1 MRLCFGTFAR
11 VLQLCKLDVVTDP
24 RLVGTMTRTIDPQC
38 QYIMS
43 GNATSV
49 HRLLNCTGNLS
60 PGNITEGGVGVIRRP
75 GKSISNVLLMAPRAN
90 RDDLIRK
97 FGEDVISLLN
107 EDKKLQAVLALLD
120 IIEKDTVLDDDS
132 SDGKKMSF
140 EKYVGTTKNALLL
153 QSAYVLSDLL
163 AGIFLYTVAAGVVN
177 TVGRE
182 AVQTITP
189 EYIGG
194 IENPRGVTVIDCSP
208 QLEQIVQ
215 SGNMVA
221 ATASP
226 AFEQETFLTYLNNV
240 RNKYSTIKTLLYNE
254 QPRPFYDFYV
264 CNNITW
270 RTRIEGDGPPFKRE
284 FVSDAN
290 IKKLAEISHFIFIT
304 GAVGLGKYMMMRHLL
319 LNAIDNY
326 KDFKLIPVFIPLK
339 EFDDASSKL
348 FDYIF
353 SKIDD
358 FSGGI
363 TKTDFENI
371 LAAGSC
377 LLLLDG
383 LDEIGM
389 NNIGY
394 FERELD
400 SFTDKYPNCIYVI
413 SSRPYQSFV
422 SFERF
427 SVLRLLPFNLE
438 QAVRL
443 IDNLD
448 FRPDDPSIK
457 EKFREELRTRLYRTH
472 RDFTENPLLLTIMLL
487 TFEMFAEVPSQ
498 MHIFYREAFNALS
511 RTHDASKGA
520 YKRELKTKLSVDAF
534 ADVFAEICFRT
545 YWDEKFEFN
554 MPEFEAYFKK
564 LTNPYVGPV
573 SADDFMYD
581 LCFSMCLMYQE
592 SGKYYFTHRSFQE
605 YFSAVFL
612 SKQKDTVISKLGDF
626 FEKRDRR
633 MRGDQTFFM
642 LNDLIPDKVDEFIF
656 IPYLE
661 GLFERC
667 DKAEG
672 YWTFLSEMHPIIEY
686 DTGEVPMFFKRP
698 PNSFLFTCLLSRI
711 KRPARGSYYELKD
724 LPEYDEFIETTY
736 YWLPVGSDED
746 EVDIVPENR
755 IPSEYIE
762 AHGEPEVAGR
772 HFEAELS
779 TVLED
784 SEYYNTFIKLLDDDK
799 FIYKIQYNLAR
810 KCLEDLKAKRKSS
823 DASLLDLL

>member
-1 MRLCFGTFAR
+1 MTRLCFGTFAR
-11 VLQLCKLDVVTDP
+11 VLKLCKLAVVTDP

-38 QYIMS
+38 QYILS
-43 GNATSV
+43 ENATSV

-60 PGNITEGGVGVIRRP
+60 PGNIMEGGVGVIRRP
-75 GKSISNVLLMAPRAN
+75 GNSISNILLMAPKAN
-90 RDDLIRK
+90 RDDLVRK
-97 FGEDVISLLN
+97 FAENVVCLLN

-120 IIEKDTVLDDDS
+120 IIEKDTILDDDS
-132 SDGKKMSF
+132 AEGKKTSF
-140 EKYVGTTKNALLL
+140 EKYVGTTKNALLS
-153 QSAYVLSDLL
+153 QSEYVLSDLL

-177 TVGRE
+177 SVGRE
-182 AVQTITP
+182 TVQSITP
-189 EYIGG
+189 EYLNDLG
-194 IENPRGVTVIDCSP
+194 NPRGIIFIDCAP
-208 QLEQIVQ
+208 QSAQIGQ
-215 SGNMVA
+215 SGT
-221 ATASP
+221 ATSAP
-226 AFEQETFLTYLNNV
+226 VFGQETFLTYLTNI

-254 QPRPFYDFYV
+254 QPKPFYDFYV

-270 RTRIEGDGPPFKRE
+270 RTRVEGERTPFKRE

-290 IKKLAEISHFIFIT
+290 IKKLTEISRFIFIT
-304 GAVGLGKYMMMRHLL
+304 GAGGLGKSMMMRHLL
-319 LNAIDNY
+319 LNTIDNY

-339 EFDDASSKL
+339 EFDDASGKL

-353 SKIDD
+353 SKIDA
-358 FSGGI
+358 FSGSI
-363 TKTDFENI
+363 TNADLENV
-371 LAAGSC
+371 LTAGCC
-377 LLLLDG
+377 LLLFDG
-383 LDEIGM
+383 LDEIGL
-389 NNIGY
+389 NNVGF

-400 SFTDKYPNCIYVI
+400 SFTDKYPNNYYVI

-427 SVLRLLPFNLE
+427 SVLRLLPFNLG
-438 QAVRL
+438 QALRL

-457 EKFREELRTRLYRTH
+457 AKFRDELSARLYRTH
-472 RDFTENPLLLTIMLL
+472 RTFTENPLLLTIMLL

-520 YKRELKTKLSVDAF
+520 YKRELKTKLTVDSF
-534 ADVFAEICFRT
+534 AEVFAEICFRT
-545 YWDEKFEFN
+545 YWDEKFEFS
-554 MPEFEAYFKK
+554 MPEFEVYFKK
-564 LTNPYVGPV
+564 LTNPYAGSV

-581 LCFSMCLMYQE
+581 LCFSLCLMYQE

-633 MRGDQTFFM
+633 MRGDQTFSM

-661 GLFERC
+661 ELFDRC

-672 YWTFLSEMHPIIEY
+672 YWTFLDEMHPIIEY
-686 DTGEVPMFFKRP
+686 DTGDVPVSFYHP
-698 PNSFLFTCLLSRI
+698 PNSFLFTCLLSHF
-711 KRPARGSYYELKD
+711 KKPPRGSYYELKD
-724 LPEYDEFIETTY
+724 LPEYDEFIETKY
-736 YWLPVGSDED
+736 LWLQVGSDED
-746 EVDIVPENR
+746 EVDIVPESR

-762 AHGEPEVAGR
+762 AHGELEVAGI

-779 TVLED
+779 TVLGD
-784 SEYYNTFIKLLDDDK
+784 PEYYNSFIKVLDDDK
-799 FIYKIQYNLAR
+799 FVYKIQYNQAR
-810 KCLEDLKAKRKSS
+810 EYLVQLKAKQKSS

>member
-11 VLQLCKLDVVTDP
+11 VLQLCKLNVVTDP

-43 GNATSV
+43 ENATSV

-60 PGNITEGGVGVIRRP
+60 PGNITNGGIGVIRRP
-75 GKSISNVLLMAPRAN
+75 GKSISNVLILAPKAN
-90 RDDLIRK
+90 RDELVRK
-97 FGEDVISLLN
+97 FGDDVVSLLN
-107 EDKKLQAVLALLD
+107 EDKKLQVVLALLD

-132 SDGKKMSF
+132 SEGKKMSF
-140 EKYVGTTKNALLL
+140 EKYVGTTKSTLLS
-153 QSAYVLSDLL
+153 QSTYVLSELL

-177 TVGRE
+177 TVGKE

-189 EYIGG
+189 EYINGLENLRG
-194 IENPRGVTVIDCSP
+194 IAVIDCSP
-208 QLEQIVQ
+208 QQDEVVQ
-215 SGNMVA
+215 K
-221 ATASP
+221 ATMLAP
-226 AFEQETFLTYLNNV
+226 PTFKEEIFLTYLNNV
-240 RNKYSTIKTLLYNE
+240 RNKYSTIKTLLYND
-254 QPRPFYDFYV
+254 QPKPFYDFYV

-270 RTRIEGDGPPFKRE
+270 RTRIEGDGPPFRRG

-290 IKKLAEISHFIFIT
+290 IKKLTEISQFIFIT
-304 GAVGLGKYMMMRHLL
+304 GAGGLGKSMMMRHLL

-339 EFDDASSKL
+339 EFDDASNKL

-353 SKIDD
+353 TRIKD
-358 FSGGI
+358 FNSDI
-363 TKTDFENI
+363 TKADFENI
-371 LAAGSC
+371 LISGSC

-427 SVLRLLPFNLE
+427 SVLRLLPFDLK
-438 QAVRL
+438 QALRL

-472 RDFTENPLLLTIMLL
+472 KDFTENPLLLTIMLL

-520 YKRELKTKLSVDAF
+520 YKRELKTKLLVDVF
-534 ADVFAEICFRT
+534 AELFAEICFHT

-554 MPEFEAYFKK
+554 MTEFEAYFNK
-564 LTNPYVGPV
+564 LSNPNAAHV

-592 SGKYYFTHRSFQE
+592 SGKFYFTHRSFQE

-612 SKQKDTVISKLGDF
+612 SKQKDTVISKLGKF

-633 MRGDQTFFM
+633 MRGDQTFLM

-656 IPYLE
+656 IPFLE
-661 GLFERC
+661 DLFDRC

-672 YWTFLSEMHPIIEY
+672 YWTFLSEMYPTIEY
-686 DTGEVPMFFKRP
+686 VTGDPPILFKRQ
-698 PNSFLFTCLLSRI
+698 PNSFLFTCLLSRF
-711 KRPARGSYYELKD
+711 KRPEKGSYYDLKD
-724 LPEYDEFIETTY
+724 LPEYEEFIKNTY
-736 YWLPVGSDED
+736 YWLSVGSDED
-746 EVDIVPENR
+746 EVDIVSEDE

-762 AHGEPEVAGR
+762 VHGEPEIAGR
-772 HFEAELS
+772 HFIAELS
-779 TVLED
+779 TVLEN
-784 SEYYNTFIKLLDDDK
+784 SEDYDTFIKLLNDEK
-799 FIYKIQYNLAR
+799 FIYKIQYNSAR
-810 KCLEDLKAKRKSS
+810 KCLEELKAKQKSV
-823 DASLLDLL
+823 DESLLDLL